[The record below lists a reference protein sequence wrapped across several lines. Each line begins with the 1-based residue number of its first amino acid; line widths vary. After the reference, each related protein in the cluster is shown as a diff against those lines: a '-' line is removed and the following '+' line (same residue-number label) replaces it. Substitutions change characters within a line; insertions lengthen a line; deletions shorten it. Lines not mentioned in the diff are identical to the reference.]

1 MLENW
6 VFLFFEFWDPVLS
19 VGELGFSLLR
29 VLVPGFDF
37 WQCLGSLGISN
48 VELPGAFPVLR
59 FLFSERERDCR
70 E

>member
-19 VGELGFSLLR
+19 VGELGFSLLS

-37 WQCLGSLGISN
+37 WQCLGSLGRI
-48 VELPGAFPVLR
+48 
-59 FLFSERERDCR
+59 
-70 E
+70 